1 MLMNIKIIIADDH
14 QLFREGL
21 INLLTDASN
30 IEIVANAE
38 NGKDA
43 IEKAIIHK
51 PDIVIMDI
59 HMPELTGVEA
69 TAQLRDKMPDVKV
82 IALSMHSE
90 KHYVK
95 GMLEAGAVG
104 YLFKNCTYSQLIN
117 AIETVYSGKKYLS
130 NEIAEVLIDDF
141 LDNGNSANE
150 SLAELTE
157 REMEVLKLYADGKT
171 TRDISKELF
180 VSIKTI
186 GTHKQH
192 IQEKL
197 NLKTTA
203 DMTKFALKNGII
215 TLD

>member
-1 MLMNIKIIIADDH
+1 MNIKILIADDH

-21 INLLTDASN
+21 INLLSDAKN
-30 IEIVANAE
+30 IEIVAHAE

-43 IEKAIIHK
+43 IDKAIIHK

-59 HMPELTGVEA
+59 RMPELSGVEA
-69 TAQLRDKMPDVKV
+69 TTQLTEKLPETKV

-104 YLFKNCTYSQLIN
+104 YIFKNCTYAQLIT

-130 NEIAEVLIDDF
+130 NEITEVLINDY
-141 LDNGNSANE
+141 LDNVNGDE
-150 SLAELTE
+150 ETHEELTE

-171 TRDISKELF
+171 TRDISEELF
-180 VSIKTI
+180 VSVKTI

-197 NLKTTA
+197 NLKTTV
-203 DMTKFALKNGII
+203 DMIKYALKRGII